1 MAKKIR
7 KPKQQSLS
15 RLFLLLLT
23 PWIVMG
29 VIAVLAFRA
38 GASDIV
44 AISVGLIG
52 SLIVTLMI
60 RGKMPKRRPT

>member
-7 KPKQQSLS
+7 KPTRPSLG
-15 RLFLLLLT
+15 RIFLLILT

-29 VIAVLAFRA
+29 VVAVLAYKA

-44 AISVGLIG
+44 AVSVGLIG

-60 RGKMPKRRPT
+60 RGMMPKRRPA